1 MLSQKEE
8 TAASAL
14 LQIDKS
20 LSWHVKILQLTIFGS
35 GVRKEQGVQSAGRT
49 QLDMN
54 CTRCPLGCSAPAA
67 SVFLMSRTAWPL
79 AARLPAAESCSHSVR
94 AHLANNLEMD
104 AHTCVCSDSHCVAIR
119 ASISLY
125 RVFIVLVKKQHM
137 RKDIL
142 HFSQCSMCKNAR
154 TEWFTNQKS
163 INQLFL

>member
-8 TAASAL
+8 TAASARCSTF

-49 QLDMN
+49 QPDMN
-54 CTRCPLGCSAPAA
+54 CTRCPLGCSAPTA

-104 AHTCVCSDSHCVAIR
+104 AHTRVCSDSHCVAIR
-119 ASISLY
+119 ASIRNLISLSCFY
-125 RVFIVLVKKQHM
+125 
-137 RKDIL
+137 
-142 HFSQCSMCKNAR
+142 CSGEKAAHA
-154 TEWFTNQKS
+154 
-163 INQLFL
+163 